1 MTSVSVSTN
10 LIHHVK
16 QLYETS
22 LKYLASKRG
31 VRYGING
38 YTDHALP
45 AYILAVAA
53 VEAYV
58 NESFL
63 SNLSRTVFK
72 DSPLWELQTDWVEKL
87 ELPVKLV
94 LVPYYLFGKSF
105 ARDRQP
111 YQDMMLLIRVRNIFV
126 HYKMTST
133 PAKFLRA
140 LDDRRISLVAP
151 QAPTGGD
158 FAWAHKLSSSEGI
171 RWAYNTAC
179 NTVQA
184 LADFIPKDKADFGT
198 FGLASSFAAIPESY
212 PREWLTQVGIDPD
225 SNHPS

>member
-1 MTSVSVSTN
+1 MTVSVTVSTN
-10 LIHHVK
+10 LIYHVR
-16 QLYETS
+16 QLYEAS
-22 LKYLASKRG
+22 LNYLASKHG

-45 AYILAVAA
+45 AYVMAVAA

-58 NESFL
+58 NEAFL
-63 SNLSRTVFK
+63 SDLSRMVFK
-72 DSPLWELQTDWVEKL
+72 ESALWELPTDWIEKL
-87 ELPVKLV
+87 DLPIKLV

-111 YQDMMLLIRVRNIFV
+111 YQDMILLIRVRNIFV

-133 PAKFLRA
+133 PPGFLQA

-151 QAPTGGD
+151 QVPTGGD

-171 RWAYNTAC
+171 RWAHNTAC
-179 NTVQA
+179 NIV
-184 LADFIPKDKADFGT
+184 
-198 FGLASSFAAIPESY
+198 
-212 PREWLTQVGIDPD
+212 
-225 SNHPS
+225 